1 MDWNRLKE
9 VEYLYQ
15 IGGIVVLSS
24 LLTLVITEI
33 IKRIIKKRWI
43 DKSEKKKDEILQ
55 TTGRCIALVVYTSLT
70 VISELVVNHQIM
82 IDGALLVSLLAGST
96 MTLNVAKGVYTW
108 IHQKR
113 KTEVDQLDFSKT
125 DANTKKVIVLGKKQT
140 KEQNNGKN

>member
-113 KTEVDQLDFSKT
+113 KTEDNQLDFSKT

-140 KEQNNGKN
+140 KE